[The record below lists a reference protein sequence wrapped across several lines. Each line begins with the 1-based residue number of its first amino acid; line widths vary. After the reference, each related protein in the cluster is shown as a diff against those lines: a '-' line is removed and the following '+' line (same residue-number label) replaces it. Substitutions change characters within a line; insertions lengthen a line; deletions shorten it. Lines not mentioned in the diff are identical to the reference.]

1 MVKQQAGVVSGK
13 QIVLRLL
20 HPHSYGDRVALVV
33 DGLTSSGLVDEG
45 CVGDV
50 RSFAFLGIAIA
61 LIFVLGGGFVRNIE
75 FSRTVCE
82 FRHVSLSLQRLLRRG
97 VIVVLSYQLVIFGED
112 MRLFVLSKYI
122 DHGEKDQNNFSQN
135 YNV

>member
-1 MVKQQAGVVSGK
+1 MVKQQADVVSGK

-20 HPHSYGDRVALVV
+20 HPHGHGDRVALVV
-33 DGLTSSGLVDEG
+33 DGLTRSGLVDEG

-75 FSRTVCE
+75 FS
-82 FRHVSLSLQRLLRRG
+82 
-97 VIVVLSYQLVIFGED
+97 
-112 MRLFVLSKYI
+112 
-122 DHGEKDQNNFSQN
+122 
-135 YNV
+135 